1 MLFST
6 TILGIQMII
15 SHPLH
20 ERHDLLRGGLYGLLL
35 GDAVGRPYEFKSVD
49 QLPPF
54 EQIDMVPPSGFNV
67 TYPTVP
73 IGTWTDDGAQALALL
88 DSLCQHQGLNLD
100 DFGYKLCEWLESGA
114 YTPDGQVFDCGIQTR
129 VALKRIQKGIT
140 VEETAEHDEYAN
152 GNGALMRVLPLA
164 LWHQGDDAEL
174 VRLAMRQGLPTHGH
188 LRSGVVCAL
197 YCLMARRLIEERRY
211 YSPDALAEELRTY
224 LDSIES
230 RELDNILN
238 APQRHHPQG
247 TGYVVDTLWSADF
260 ALDSDSFEEVIRK
273 AIALG
278 NDTDTT
284 ACVAG
289 GLAGLIFGY
298 EGLPKNWLIH
308 LKGQDLVERLIVPL
322 LNR

>member
-1 MLFST
+1 
-6 TILGIQMII
+6 
-15 SHPLH
+15 
-20 ERHDLLRGGLYGLLL
+20 
-35 GDAVGRPYEFKSVD
+35 
-49 QLPPF
+49 
-54 EQIDMVPPSGFNV
+54 
-67 TYPTVP
+67 
-73 IGTWTDDGAQALALL
+73 
-88 DSLCQHQGLNLD
+88 
-100 DFGYKLCEWLESGA
+100 
-114 YTPDGQVFDCGIQTR
+114 
-129 VALKRIQKGIT
+129 
-140 VEETAEHDEYAN
+140 
-152 GNGALMRVLPLA
+152 
-164 LWHQGDDAEL
+164 
-174 VRLAMRQGLPTHGH
+174 
-188 LRSGVVCAL
+188 
-197 YCLMARRLIEERRY
+197 MARRLIEECRY

-298 EGLPKNWLIH
+298 EGLPKNWLIY
-308 LKGQDLVERLIVPL
+308 LKGQDLVERLIMPL

>member
-1 MLFST
+1 MKT
-6 TILGIQMII
+6 VGTAINE
-15 SHPLH
+15 H
-20 ERHDLLRGGLYGLLL
+20 EHEYQNILRGGLYGLLL
-35 GDAVGRPYEFKSVD
+35 GDAVGRPYEFNSAE
-49 QLPPF
+49 QLPAF
-54 EQIDMVPPSGFNV
+54 EHIDMVPPSGFNA

-100 DFGYKLCEWLESGA
+100 DFGNKLCLWFQQGA
-114 YTPDGQVFDCGIQTR
+114 YTPDGKVFDCGVQTR
-129 VALKRIQKGIT
+129 TALIRIQKGIA
-140 VEETAEHDEYAN
+140 VEEAAERDEYAN

-174 VRLAMRQGLPTHGH
+174 VRLAIRQGLPTHGH
-188 LRSGVVCAL
+188 ARSGVVCAL
-197 YCLMARRLIEERRY
+197 YCLMAKRLIEQRHY
-211 YSPDALAEELRTY
+211 YSPDALAEELSVY
-224 LDSIES
+224 LDNTES
-230 RELDNILN
+230 AELDIILN

-260 ALDSDSFEEVIRK
+260 AMRSDSFEDVIRK

-289 GLAGLIFGY
+289 LRYGY
-298 EGLPKNWLIH
+298 QSLPKYWLAQ
-308 LKGQDLVERLIVPL
+308 LKGQAMVEQLLAPL
-322 LNR
+322 LNRY